1 MFKRCI
7 LLSIA
12 ISTLLLANHANGEK
26 QIECANGKVPVYR
39 NSSFIKCVSKQDA
52 QKDAPD
58 WLKKYK
64 LLSIHEQTTKHASL
78 EHICANGEIPVLR
91 DVRDPSSVIK
101 CIPETD
107 YDKSLLPE
115 WAKEY
120 KVLGIS
126 EEDYNERLK
135 HRFNKDKIIEWL
147 VIGLVIIAIMSL
159 PINIL
164 WRFRFKIPAYL
175 FAMVTALA
183 VIAIPFI
190 FGW

>member
-1 MFKRCI
+1 MFKRFI
-7 LLSIA
+7 LLVIA

-26 QIECANGKVPVYR
+26 QIECANG
-39 NSSFIKCVSKQDA
+39 
-52 QKDAPD
+52 
-58 WLKKYK
+58 
-64 LLSIHEQTTKHASL
+64 
-78 EHICANGEIPVLR
+78 EIPVLR

-101 CIPETD
+101 CIPKTD

-115 WAKEY
+115 WAREY

-135 HRFNKDKIIEWL
+135 HRFNKDQIIEWF

-190 FGW
+190 FGS